1 MARYIP
7 QRQTIIDR
15 TVKYMKEL
23 GTYKVQYKQ
32 VIEIY
37 ADMIYQYNVLSKKF
51 EESEYEVILDTEKSG
66 GKKSPILVSLE
77 NLRKDIG
84 TYSDRLM
91 LNAKT
96 YNAEIEQPKKREICI
111 CIITGKTTGEVN
123 GLIPY

>member
-37 ADMIYQYNVLSKKF
+37 ADMIYQYNVLSKQF
-51 EESEYEVILDTEKSG
+51 EDSGYEVILDTEKSG

-96 YNAEIEQPKKREICI
+96 HNAEIEQPKKEKSAFALLLEKQQ
-111 CIITGKTTGEVN
+111 GK
-123 GLIPY
+123 